1 MNRIDRMFAER
12 RLAGKKAFVG
22 FVTAGDPDIE
32 TTCALVREME
42 EAGAALIE
50 LGVPFSDP
58 IAEGAVIQEANVRA
72 LSKGINLD
80 IIMDA
85 VEKLRR
91 ETDIPLVYLMYYN
104 SILSYGSDNFFAR
117 CAKVGIDGVIIPDL
131 PFEESGEIAEYTK
144 KYGVYQISL
153 VSPSSTDER
162 LRMIAREAK
171 GFLYCVS
178 SMGVTGVR
186 DSFTTDF
193 DHMFKVLN
201 SVSDVPKCIGF
212 GISKP
217 EQAKE
222 LKHYC
227 DGVIVGSAIVRR
239 VAAGKDREEKLKSV
253 SEYVRSMCA
262 ALVE

>member
-1 MNRIDRMFAER
+1 MNRIDKMFAER
-12 RLAGKKAFVG
+12 RAAGKKSFVG

-32 TTCALVREME
+32 TTCALVRELE
-42 EAGAALIE
+42 KAGAALVE

-58 IAEGAVIQEANVRA
+58 IAEGAVIQEANIRA
-72 LSKGINLD
+72 LSNGINLD

-85 VEKLRR
+85 VEKLRND
-91 ETDIPLVYLMYYN
+91 TQIPLVYLMYYN
-104 SILSYGSDNFFAR
+104 SVLSYGLDNFFSR
-117 CAKVGIDGVIIPDL
+117 CAEAGIDGVIIPDL
-131 PFEESGEIAEYTK
+131 PFEECGEIAEYTE

-162 LRMIAREAK
+162 LEKIARNAK

-186 DSFTTDF
+186 ESFSTDF

-201 SVSDVPKCIGF
+201 SFSDVPKCIGF

-217 EQAKE
+217 EQVRE

-227 DGVIVGSAIVRR
+227 DGVIVGSAIVRLA
-239 VAAGKDREEKLKSV
+239 AAGKDREEKVKSV
-253 SEYVRSMCA
+253 SEYVRGMCA
-262 ALVE
+262 ALDE